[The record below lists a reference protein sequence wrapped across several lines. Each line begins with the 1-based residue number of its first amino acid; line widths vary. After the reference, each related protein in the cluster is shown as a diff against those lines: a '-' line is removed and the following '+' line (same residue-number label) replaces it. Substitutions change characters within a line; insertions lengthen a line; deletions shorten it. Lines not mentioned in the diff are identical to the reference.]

1 MSLAVEIEHMMLEL
15 NYIVVPNNIEIGGGG
30 LSQIFCGRLSEN
42 WGKLSTGFDYLLHNI
57 FFASAYVNVTNKI
70 CITYL
75 DYIVYMPIYKYYI
88 MR

>member
-1 MSLAVEIEHMMLEL
+1 MLEL
-15 NYIVVPNNIEIGGGG
+15 NYIVVPNNIEIGRGG
-30 LSQIFCGRLSEN
+30 LSQIFCGRLAEN
-42 WGKLSTGFDYLLHNI
+42 WGKSSTGFGYLLHNI

-75 DYIVYMPIYKYYI
+75 DYIVYTPIYKYYI

>member
-1 MSLAVEIEHMMLEL
+1 MMLEL

-30 LSQIFCGRLSEN
+30 LSQIFCGRLTEN
-42 WGKLSTGFDYLLHNI
+42 WGKSSTGFGYLFYNI
-57 FFASAYVNVTNKI
+57 FFASAYMLMYTNKI

-75 DYIVYMPIYKYYI
+75 DYIVYMPIYMYYI